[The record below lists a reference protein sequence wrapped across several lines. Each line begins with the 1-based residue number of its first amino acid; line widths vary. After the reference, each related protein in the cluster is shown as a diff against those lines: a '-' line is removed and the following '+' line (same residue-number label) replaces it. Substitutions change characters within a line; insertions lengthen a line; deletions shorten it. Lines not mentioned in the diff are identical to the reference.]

1 MFTLNCICV
10 LHVSYSKECAE
21 EAFTV
26 EESASPAQAKTG
38 WFLDFLLV
46 TVHSIFSVM
55 FPSERGP
62 V

>member
-1 MFTLNCICV
+1 M
-10 LHVSYSKECAE
+10 
-21 EAFTV
+21 

-46 TVHSIFSVM
+46 TVHSIFFVM